1 MTDDV
6 KNALNN
12 RFLRKGFDLIAVNDL
27 LLEVSLLSGSRWPPK
42 QPEKP
47 TAQPVLVSVSLPTDV
62 VPAAVGD
69 DLTKSINYSL
79 IASSLRNSVTAD
91 HAFAN
96 LEDVLDHA
104 LKTILAPESA
114 LRPFI
119 TQIYVR
125 LVQVKPPLHCAS
137 VGLEAVAKAGDPG
150 LWTITDRRYF
160 VRDLEVDAV
169 IGVNRCEREEK
180 QIVRLNASVEEG
192 SASGSVDF
200 RSLTRRLYSVRV
212 VHPTLLASFSQS
224 TSPDSGSNG
233 VPNSR
238 PFVVVHIVVTCGTTR
253 SERP

>member
-1 MTDDV
+1 MPVGMRSRPTRSHTT
-6 KNALNN
+6 N
-12 RFLRKGFDLIAVNDL
+12 FL
-27 LLEVSLLSGSRWPPK
+27 
-42 QPEKP
+42 
-47 TAQPVLVSVSLPTDV
+47 VLASCA

-79 IASSLRNSVTAD
+79 IASSLRNSVTAN

-104 LKTILAPESA
+104 LRTILAPESV

-125 LVQVKPPLHCAS
+125 LVQVKPPLHCVS
-137 VGLEAVAKAGDPG
+137 VGLEAVAKAGEPG

-169 IGVNRCEREEK
+169 IGVNQCEREEK
-180 QIVRLNASVEEG
+180 QIVRLNASIEAG

-238 PFVVVHIVVTCGTTR
+238 VIHQSCCP
-253 SERP
+253 

>member
-12 RFLRKGFDLIAVNDL
+12 RFLRKGFDLIAVNNL
-27 LLEVSLLSGSRWPPK
+27 LLEVPLLSGSRWPPK

-47 TAQPVLVSVSLPTDV
+47 TAQPILVSVSLPTDV

-79 IASSLRNSVTAD
+79 IASSLRNSATAN

-96 LEDVLDHA
+96 LEDVLDYA

-192 SASGSVDF
+192 SAAGSVDF
-200 RSLTRRLYSVRV
+200 RSLTR
-212 VHPTLLASFSQS
+212 
-224 TSPDSGSNG
+224 
-233 VPNSR
+233 
-238 PFVVVHIVVTCGTTR
+238 
-253 SERP
+253 